1 MHKHE
6 WHEKTEDGDVR
17 YVRACF
23 HAGRWTFED
32 TLKSEEEW
40 HAHDRLPL
48 GDLEKLRDLI
58 WNKYQRGRVPHGHVK
73 FVDKLIAE
81 AKKEEGSSAD
91 S

>member
-32 TLKSEEEW
+32 TLKSEDDW
-40 HAHDRLPL
+40 HSHERLPL
-48 GDLEKLRDLI
+48 RDLETLRDLL
-58 WNKYQRGRVPHGHVK
+58 WNKYQRGRIPHSHVK
-73 FVDKLIAE
+73 FIDKQIA
-81 AKKEEGSSAD
+81 AAQDDSEEPE
-91 S
+91 